1 MSKQKAEGIAYYE
14 DVNDNYL
21 KRRRLQGNAS
31 SALLWSLGVGA
42 VISGNFFGW
51 NFGLTAGGFWRLTI
65 ATFLMAVMYVCMVCM
80 VCMVYSIADSSAM
93 L

>member
-31 SALLWSLGVGA
+31 SALLWSLALFNHSKQRVFKIE
-42 VISGNFFGW
+42 VD
-51 NFGLTAGGFWRLTI
+51 TTI
-65 ATFLMAVMYVCMVCM
+65 GKQVCQLRDLLNPQ
-80 VCMVYSIADSSAM
+80 SD